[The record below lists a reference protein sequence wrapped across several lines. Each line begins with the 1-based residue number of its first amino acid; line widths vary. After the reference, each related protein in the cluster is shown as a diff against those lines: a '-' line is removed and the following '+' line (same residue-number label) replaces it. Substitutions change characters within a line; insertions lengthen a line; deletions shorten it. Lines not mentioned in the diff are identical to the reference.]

1 MKISD
6 SNVYIA
12 GGYISMEQMYEEFVD
27 DCRNAYTPASG
38 EFEFSDI
45 VLKGCEAIGIFCD
58 LPKGGIYSS
67 SSYRPGKC
75 NKWAGSKTNNSQ
87 HITGNAIDIVFRGSG
102 VSNSECLKKIWDDLY
117 CKGELYQTLE
127 EIGILGIGCYDSFI
141 HLDDGRSPLKK
152 RSTMAGWGSRF
163 NHYGKNKNTYW
174 STSYIS
180 KTPYFS
186 CSNGVAPVTGTPSG
200 LGDWLEAQKDEE
212 DGVKK
217 PRAKAFEIAMI
228 SLALLTVAVL
238 SFFVIRKRIKNK

>member
-1 MKISD
+1 MDEIRK
-6 SNVYIA
+6 
-12 GGYISMEQMYEEFVD
+12 
-27 DCRNAYTPASG
+27 
-38 EFEFSDI
+38 
-45 VLKGCEAIGIFCD
+45 
-58 LPKGGIYSS
+58 
-67 SSYRPGKC
+67 
-75 NKWAGSKTNNSQ
+75 
-87 HITGNAIDIVFRGSG
+87 
-102 VSNSECLKKIWDDLY
+102 
-117 CKGELYQTLE
+117 
-127 EIGILGIGCYDSFI
+127 IGILGIGCYDSFI